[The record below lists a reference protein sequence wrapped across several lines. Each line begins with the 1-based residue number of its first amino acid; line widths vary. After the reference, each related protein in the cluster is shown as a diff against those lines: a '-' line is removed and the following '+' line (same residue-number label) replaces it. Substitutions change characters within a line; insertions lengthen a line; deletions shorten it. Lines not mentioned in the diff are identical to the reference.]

1 MVRVEKFYNMGTEYT
16 FWWWAD
22 YTWETKTISNSSV
35 ELWIRTI
42 VEPDSNFTLNIPSNI
57 IDGEEYVIRTVST
70 DSYTMTL
77 GTWFTNPFD
86 VDLTLSDYATDQ
98 YVFIAIDW
106 TLELQP
112 LFTTN

>member
-1 MVRVEKFYNMGTEYT
+1 MVKVEKFYHNWTEYQ
-16 FWWWAD
+16 FWWWVD
-22 YTWETKTISNSSV
+22 YDWETKTISSNAV
-35 ELWIRTI
+35 ELWLRTI
-42 VEPDSNFTLNIPSNI
+42 VEPTWNFTLNIPSTI
-57 IDGEEYVIRTVST
+57 RDWEEYVIRTVST

-77 GTWFTNPFD
+77 GTWFTNPFN

-98 YVFIAIDW
+98 YVFIAINW